1 MPMMQLFWVGWLPAV
16 LVLRLELGRRFSFE
30 EKVKIRSV
38 VVGGW

>member
-16 LVLRLELGRRFSFE
+16 LLRLELGRRFSFE